1 MTSFS
6 SCVSLYSD
14 DPLYYDHIEV
24 VTTGRAA
31 DVYTIVTYG
40 TPHYVEGKL
49 IYYLHNNLYYYPYFY
64 ENYWYFR
71 AFRHPFD
78 RLDRIPP
85 FKPRKDDFRF
95 APGVYKGFNNPN
107 HAILDIRTNDRN
119 RPFRFERTD
128 PGRVPNVL
136 PPNNSRV
143 TPPNNGR
150 VLPPNNGNVR
160 VTPPNNGQVILPN
173 NRDVRVTP
181 PNNTNNG
188 NVRVTP
194 PTNSLNINNNQ
205 NRTIINVP
213 RQTTTPQQQNSRSSI
228 VVPQNQNNT
237 RVTIPQVRTTTPQ
250 NTNSGARININT
262 STSRRTSAVN
272 SRR

>member
-6 SCVSLYSD
+6 SCISLYSD

-31 DVYTIVTYG
+31 DVYTIITYG

-64 ENYWYFR
+64 ENFWYFR

-78 RLDRIPP
+78 RLDRIPA
-85 FKPRKDDFRF
+85 FKPRRDDFRF
-95 APGVYKGFNNPN
+95 SPGVYRGFGNPN
-107 HAILDIRTNDRN
+107 QAILDIRTSDRN
-119 RPFRFERTD
+119 RPFRFERVD
-128 PGRVPNVL
+128 PGRVPNL
-136 PPNNSRV
+136 PNNVRV
-143 TPPNNGR
+143 TSPNTI
-150 VLPPNNGNVR
+150 NNGNVR
-160 VTPPNNGQVILPN
+160 VTPPNTL
-173 NRDVRVTP
+173 
-181 PNNTNNG
+181 NNG

-194 PTNSLNINNNQ
+194 PNTLNNGNIRVTPPNTPANNQ

-213 RQTTTPQQQNSRSSI
+213 QRTSTPQQQTPRSSI

-262 STSRRTSAVN
+262 GTGSRTSAGN
-272 SRR
+272 NRR

>member
-6 SCVSLYSD
+6 SCISLYSN

-31 DVYTIVTYG
+31 DVYTIITYG

-64 ENYWYFR
+64 ENFWYFR

-78 RLDRIPP
+78 RLDRIPA
-85 FKPRKDDFRF
+85 FKPRRDDFRF
-95 APGVYKGFNNPN
+95 SPGVYRGFGNPN
-107 HAILDIRTNDRN
+107 QAILDIRTSDRN
-119 RPFRFERTD
+119 RPFRFERVD
-128 PGRVPNVL
+128 PGRVPNL
-136 PPNNSRV
+136 PNNVRI
-143 TPPNNGR
+143 TPPNT
-150 VLPPNNGNVR
+150 LNNGNVR
-160 VTPPNNGQVILPN
+160 VTPPNTTV
-173 NRDVRVTP
+173 
-181 PNNTNNG
+181 
-188 NVRVTP
+188 
-194 PTNSLNINNNQ
+194 NNQ
-205 NRTIINVP
+205 NRTIISVP
-213 RQTTTPQQQNSRSSI
+213 QRTSTPQQQEPRSSI

-262 STSRRTSAVN
+262 GASSRTSASN
-272 SRR
+272 NRR